1 MQEDKQRYC
10 RPLTMLSDN
19 MCYVCCIKR
28 KHGYQQL
35 NLFQPFQF
43 CWKSDTTGTASLLT
57 TKANVPDSLLTA
69 SFCKCKK
76 GCTRNCLCKEKVLT
90 EAACQYKGSAKTC
103 ARVQVQQDTEL
114 ENVVAYINQFQ
125 QKANE

>member
-1 MQEDKQRYC
+1 MQEDKHRYC
-10 RPLTMLSDN
+10 HPLTMHSDS
-19 MCYVCCIKR
+19 MCYVHCIKR
-28 KHGYQQL
+28 KHGYKQL

-43 CWKSDTTGTASLLT
+43 GRKSDTTGTAPLLT
-57 TKANVPDSLLTA
+57 TKANVPYSLLTA

-90 EAACQYKGSAKTC
+90 EAACQCKGSAKAC
-103 ARVQVQQDTEL
+103 ARVQVHQDTEL

-125 QKANE
+125 Q

>member
-1 MQEDKQRYC
+1 
-10 RPLTMLSDN
+10 MLRSL
-19 MCYVCCIKR
+19 YRTQTWV
-28 KHGYQQL
+28 QAA
-35 NLFQPFQF
+35 QPVPAILGPFKF
-43 CWKSDTTGTASLLT
+43 GWKSDTTGTAPLLT

-69 SFCKCKK
+69 SFCKYKK

-90 EAACQYKGSAKTC
+90 EAACQFKGSAKTC
-103 ARVQVQQDTEL
+103 ASIQVQQDTEL